1 MMPVFCPRRHARRP
15 PNYLT
20 VAGLVLAFALPGL
33 STCAHGQDRPASQ
46 SNAAA
51 SNAAGVSE
59 REAHTYRLTY
69 AIIESDGGK
78 RTATQHYAMTI
89 VAGERAT
96 FKQGN
101 KVPVLT
107 GGYSHEGTPET
118 TQYQFTYLDVGLNL
132 DAALREVAGGV
143 QVRAKVELSSIVDQ
157 VNPQLLK
164 DPGVRQTVLET
175 VAMARVGTPVTLGSL
190 DIPDSTRHL
199 DIEVTVERMP

>member
-1 MMPVFCPRRHARRP
+1 MMSIFSPYRQVRCSSKSP
-15 PNYLT
+15 
-20 VAGLVLAFALPGL
+20 VLAGFLLAFLLPVL
-33 STCAHGQDRPASQ
+33 SVSVHAQDRQPTAGSADGAS
-46 SNAAA
+46 A
-51 SNAAGVSE
+51 

-69 AIIESDGGK
+69 AVIASDAGK
-78 RTATQHYAMTI
+78 RISTQHYAITI
-89 VAGERAT
+89 VSGERAT

-107 GGYSHEGTPET
+107 GGYSHEGAPET

-132 DAALREVAGGV
+132 DAALREVTGGV

-175 VAMARVGTPVTLGSL
+175 VAMARVGVPVTLGSL
-190 DIPDSTRHL
+190 DIPESTRHL